1 MIANSGVI
9 APLPY
14 SHGSS
19 GSGLTHFSPNNEV
32 FLGRF
37 LPFFAH
43 CVVGFCWYRWWRWP
57 LLPWWVWRPWCPITP
72 LWQYRQSACCYR
84 REEWG
89 GGWRGQSENTE
100 ADTWQETVIIW
111 LEEQRR
117 SSSFVD
123 WLQRHRFA
131 LFEFLCVLF
140 TSFLRFLFFE
150 FLSVISYHLLLVFSL
165 FSLVAYCVLHHIHQ
179 FSLDEDRLCVRQIQ
193 IPWVGPEAKLLNNFQ
208 YHQESQ

>member
-14 SHGSS
+14 SHGS
-19 GSGLTHFSPNNEV
+19 GLTQFLPNNEV

-43 CVVGFCWYRWWRWP
+43 CVVGFCWPMLLWR
-57 LLPWWVWRPWCPITP
+57 VWRQWCGSIASQPVV
-72 LWQYRQSACCYR
+72 R
-84 REEWG
+84 RRVGMG

-111 LEEQRR
+111 LEDHRR

-123 WLQRHRFA
+123 WLQRNWFS
-131 LFEFLCVLF
+131 C
-140 TSFLRFLFFE
+140 TSLSFYIILYCFLFRFWG
-150 FLSVISYHLLLVFSL
+150 
-165 FSLVAYCVLHHIHQ
+165 C
-179 FSLDEDRLCVRQIQ
+179 
-193 IPWVGPEAKLLNNFQ
+193 NFNC
-208 YHQESQ
+208 HMLPPTWWFFT